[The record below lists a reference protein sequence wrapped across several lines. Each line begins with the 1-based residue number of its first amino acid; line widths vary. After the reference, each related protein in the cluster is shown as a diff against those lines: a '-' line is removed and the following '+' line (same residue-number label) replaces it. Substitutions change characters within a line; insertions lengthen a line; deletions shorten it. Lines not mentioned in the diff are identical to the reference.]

1 MAAGRIERESLG
13 WSSRSPCVHVEHAI
27 SWQGQGPGLHLHEG
41 KKKKNAW
48 WPIHQYMMPTVLPMH
63 TISSISHI
71 TPFFR
76 SFFEDVQT
84 EEVFVFFSSF
94 EIDWFRWLR
103 WHESNAHAQ
112 KGRCHATHICCLDAT
127 QRNRVCVCMCGWSIP
142 RYHIRIISI
151 AILICTGRRRPSRS
165 IARGFTHHATSS
177 IGTFDFNTC
186 YGNGWM
192 VCSVSAAPLVP
203 W

>member
-127 QRNRVCVCMCGWSIP
+127 QRNRVCVYVW
-142 RYHIRIISI
+142 
-151 AILICTGRRRPSRS
+151 LIDSPLSH
-165 IARGFTHHATSS
+165 THHIDRDSNLHRSS
-177 IGTFDFNTC
+177 SSFSIDRARFHSSRYIIDRYF
-186 YGNGWM
+186 W
-192 VCSVSAAPLVP
+192 L
-203 W
+203 

>member
-84 EEVFVFFSSF
+84 EEVFVFFFIWNWLIQMATVTWKQRTRAERSMPCHPYMLLGRNATQPCVCVYVWLIDSPLSHTHHIDRDSNLHRSSSSF
-94 EIDWFRWLR
+94 SIDRARFHSSRYIIDRYFWL
-103 WHESNAHAQ
+103 
-112 KGRCHATHICCLDAT
+112 
-127 QRNRVCVCMCGWSIP
+127 
-142 RYHIRIISI
+142 
-151 AILICTGRRRPSRS
+151 
-165 IARGFTHHATSS
+165 
-177 IGTFDFNTC
+177 
-186 YGNGWM
+186 
-192 VCSVSAAPLVP
+192 
-203 W
+203 